1 MKKIIIAVAM
11 ASVLSLNAAA
21 YFDGSLSGT
30 SGPHGYK
37 GMNLDLVIGSGNLA
51 IEPSLVT
58 YKSDDSGLGASAGKT
73 FRTYAVRAAVE
84 QEKFTVA
91 GFAGTTPEVNK
102 YSNIF
107 AGGDITVSLT
117 PGSGGHSRL
126 AGPGSR
132 GGASGGQ
139 GITRVDVGV
148 GLKHTIHTQAQT
160 VGSDKDSG
168 QTEASLFAGAKIMMI
183 NMSASY
189 TGYKYGDDDMMSP
202 QGFVPGLNFA
212 QIARPKSS
220 INVKLD
226 LPGQPMV
233 TPFVAYTRTQ
243 YKDAKDSTAAYLLGA
258 YLDFSMVRA
267 NVGYQIFNNGSANDS
282 FLSVGAG
289 VKF

>member
-1 MKKIIIAVAM
+1 MVAV
-11 ASVLSLNAAA
+11 LGLNAAA

-37 GMNLDLVIGSGNLA
+37 GMNLNLVIGTGNLA
-51 IEPSLVT
+51 IEPSLAT
-58 YKSDDSGLGASAGKT
+58 YKSDDTDLGTSAGKT
-73 FRTYAVRAAVE
+73 FRTYAVRAAME
-84 QEKFTVA
+84 QDKFTVA
-91 GFAGTTPEVNK
+91 GFAGTTPKVDK

-139 GITRVDVGV
+139 GLTRIDVGV
-148 GLKHTIHTQAQT
+148 GLKHTIHTRAQT

-168 QTEASLFAGAKIMMI
+168 QTEGSLFAGAKILML
-183 NMSASY
+183 NLSASY
-189 TGYKYGDDDMMSP
+189 TGYKYGDDDVKTP

-212 QIARPKSS
+212 SYSRPKSS
-220 INVKLD
+220 VNVKMD
-226 LPGQPMV
+226 LPGQPLV
-233 TPFVAYTRTQ
+233 TPFVAYTKTK
-243 YKDAKDSTAAYLLGA
+243 YKDGIDSTAAYLLGA

-282 FLSVGAG
+282 FLSIGAG
-289 VKF
+289 MKFN